1 MRLSLD
7 GHRFQAFAPPYQS
20 LQPLDDPRSLPST
33 GIPPRGVALLWN
45 LRHDDW
51 GRGFIA
57 AKERPPGVALIAVL
71 PPAGE
76 LGDAPRLLELLERC
90 RIHSV
95 LPHVQ
100 EMEPEELVAVIRRF
114 PSGFAVEVADYLH
127 WRGMELDLDTRRL
140 VRKTLELSENL
151 RTVAG
156 LARAL
161 YVSRRALGRRFAS
174 RGIPV
179 PSHWLH
185 LGRILRAA
193 IRLQAGG
200 ATLFSVA
207 CDLGYSDGFAL
218 SNQMY
223 RLTGL
228 RPSLMRSCFGWEWIA
243 EAWLRREAAQGNL
256 SPFLQRA
263 LFPDPSILH
272 QAPFEE
278 TSTEDEELLHQRY
291 RLRVA
296 EVGVRGS
303 TTRYMS
309 SPAGQGG

>member
-7 GHRFQAFAPPYQS
+7 GHRFQAFSPPYQT
-20 LQPLDDPRSLPST
+20 LQPLDDPRSLAFQGMPA
-33 GIPPRGVALLWN
+33 RGAALLWN

-51 GRGFIA
+51 GRAFVA
-57 AKERPPGVALIAVL
+57 VKERPPGVALIALL
-71 PPAGE
+71 PPAHE

-95 LPHVQ
+95 LPHVE
-100 EMEPEELVAVIRRF
+100 EMEPEELIAVLRRF
-114 PSGFAVEVADYLH
+114 PSGLPVEVVDYLH
-127 WRGMELDLDTRRL
+127 WRGLELDLETRRL

-161 YVSRRALGRRFAS
+161 YISRRALGRRFAS

-193 IRLQAGG
+193 IRLQGG
-200 ATLFSVA
+200 GVSLFTVA

-218 SNQMY
+218 SNQMH

-228 RPSLMRSCFGWEWIA
+228 RPSIMRTCFGWEWIV
-243 EAWLRREAAQGNL
+243 EAWLRKEAAQGNL
-256 SPFLQRA
+256 SPFLQRS
-263 LFPDPSILH
+263 LFPDPTAL
-272 QAPFEE
+272 QEAVTEEVGTEEEE
-278 TSTEDEELLHQRY
+278 TLQHRH

-296 EVGVRGS
+296 EATRNEATAPSKVPLPARG
-303 TTRYMS
+303 
-309 SPAGQGG
+309 G